1 MTQKYEV
8 IHYTENGKD
17 FFEDWLKK
25 LRDLKAK
32 SAIMR
37 AVTNLLDG
45 NFGNHK
51 FCRDGVWEIIL
62 NISAGYRIY
71 YSMIGNTVVLLLC
84 AGSKRTQNKDIDN
97 AVKLLKKYK
106 EEH

>member
-8 IHYTENGKD
+8 IHYTENNKD
-17 FFEDWLKK
+17 IFTNYLHS
-25 LRDLKAK
+25 LRDNQARL
-32 SAIMR
+32 AIDR
-37 AVTNLLDG
+37 TVDKIRDG
-45 NFGNHK
+45 NFGNHT
-51 FCRDGVWEIIL
+51 FCRDGVWEIVI
-62 NISAGYRIY
+62 NISAGYRVY
-71 YSMIGNTVVLLLC
+71 YSIIGNTVVLLLC